1 MRLFATYR
9 FGCAVVPG
17 LRSPVLLRFARN
29 DTRNGRHCEEQSDE
43 AISIGLSAQALR
55 VFGLDGG
62 VIVDELTPDERV

>member
-1 MRLFATYR
+1 MTPA
-9 FGCAVVPG
+9 
-17 LRSPVLLRFARN
+17 
-29 DTRNGRHCEEQSDE
+29 NGRHCEERSDE